1 MEQFVL
7 IVIPIIE
14 LIAFLIVG
22 GIAYGRMAGKVSAL
36 EAEVA
41 QQKETIDK
49 NEDAI
54 QGHLN
59 DAGEVRG
66 DLKWIKNSLTRL
78 EKKVFNG
85 DYKEYK

>member
-1 MEQFVL
+1 MEQFALV
-7 IVIPIIE
+7 VIPIIE
-14 LIAFLIVG
+14 LIAFLIIG
-22 GIAYGRMAGKVSAL
+22 GIAYGKLQGKVSAL

-49 NEDAI
+49 NEEAI

-59 DAGEVRG
+59 QAGEVRS
-66 DLKWIKNSLTRL
+66 DLKWIKGSLSRL

-85 DYKEYK
+85 EYKEHK